1 MLRNLHIKHLALIE
15 EVDVDFREGLN
26 ILTGETGA
34 GKSIIIDSISLALGS
49 RVRRDMVRPGDTGLV
64 ELVFEITSPAVAE
77 KLREMDIEP
86 EEGIVLIARKISDGR
101 STLRING
108 ETRTVSDVRS
118 CASLLLDIHGQ
129 SEHQK
134 LLHPETQLSLIDE
147 YGGEP
152 LAKAKKAVRDSY
164 HIWRELKTALDT
176 EELSEEERARRM
188 SFLTFEISEI
198 DEASLSPGEDEETE
212 RTYRKLANAMKIAET
227 VEKVHSLTG
236 YDSPE
241 CAGDLI
247 GTAIRKLEAVSGFDQ
262 ELDDFLNQLSE
273 IDSLLNDFN
282 RSVSDYADNLTY
294 EADSLKQTEERLNTL
309 NHLKAKYGGSID
321 KVLAERDEKAREL
334 EDLTDYE
341 RRRASLIKKLEDE
354 EAVLK
359 KASGQLSSL
368 RQKSAAAFSKAV
380 TGQLLGLNFASVDFA
395 VSFRAL
401 TAFTANGADAVE
413 YMISTNPGAGR
424 NVLSHVVSGGELS
437 RIMLGIRTMFADSD
451 VTDTLIFDEI
461 DTGISGRTAQKVA
474 ERLADVSRRHQVLCI
489 THLPQIAA
497 MADAHYGITKSLSD
511 SSAITEI
518 EALDERESADELA
531 RMLGGAEITENTR
544 NSAREMKEM
553 CRQYKA
559 DVL

>member
-1 MLRNLHIKHLALIE
+1 
-15 EVDVDFREGLN
+15 
-26 ILTGETGA
+26 
-34 GKSIIIDSISLALGS
+34 
-49 RVRRDMVRPGDTGLV
+49 
-64 ELVFEITSPAVAE
+64 
-77 KLREMDIEP
+77 
-86 EEGIVLIARKISDGR
+86 
-101 STLRING
+101 
-108 ETRTVSDVRS
+108 
-118 CASLLLDIHGQ
+118 
-129 SEHQK
+129 
-134 LLHPETQLSLIDE
+134 
-147 YGGEP
+147 
-152 LAKAKKAVRDSY
+152 
-164 HIWRELKTALDT
+164 
-176 EELSEEERARRM
+176 M

-341 RRRASLIKKLEDE
+341 RRSASLIKKLEDE

-424 NVLSHVVSGGELS
+424 NVLSHVVSGGELF
-437 RIMLGIRTMFADSD
+437 RTMFADSD